1 MNKVELI
8 TQFSNF
14 LDTLTTHGCD
24 QFKHLSDK
32 VDSIHSNYDQRL
44 ESVVLNLGDLESKM
58 GGMLDDIASLK
69 DEFTNYQKVSI
80 VKNLNQQLFERNIE
94 LDHLKKKIEK
104 FEDACS
110 PTANTEEV
118 EEVVEEEA
126 VEEEVVEEETEAVEE
141 EVVEEAEAEEEETVE
156 EETEVV
162 EEAEAVEEA
171 EVVEETEAVEEEEE
185 TEAVE
190 EETEAVEEETE
201 AVEEEEEDAVGLVE
215 KMLKHPSD
223 KKKKTY
229 FVTDDDD
236 RDIYAVLE
244 NGDPSDEPVGKLVG
258 KTGRAKWF

>member
-110 PTANTEEV
+110 PTANTEEAVV
-118 EEVVEEEA
+118 EEEAVEEAEAVEEVVEEVVVEEEVVEEEKEEEVVEAEVVEEEA
-126 VEEEVVEEETEAVEE
+126 VEEVV
-141 EVVEEAEAEEEETVE
+141 EAEE
-156 EETEVV
+156 
-162 EEAEAVEEA
+162 AS
-171 EVVEETEAVEEEEE
+171 EEEE
-185 TEAVE
+185 
-190 EETEAVEEETE
+190 
-201 AVEEEEEDAVGLVE
+201 AVGLVE

>member
-1 MNKVELI
+1 MTMNKAELVS
-8 TQFSNF
+8 QFSNF

-44 ESVVLNLGDLESKM
+44 ESVVSNLGDLESKM

-80 VKNLNQQLFERNIE
+80 VKNLNQQLFERNVE

-104 FEDACS
+104 FEDACNPS
-110 PTANTEEV
+110 ANKEEVV
-118 EEVVEEEA
+118 EEVVEEVA
-126 VEEEVVEEETEAVEE
+126 VEEEVVEAEEAEEAVEEEEVAVEEE
-141 EVVEEAEAEEEETVE
+141 EVVEE
-156 EETEVV
+156 VV
-162 EEAEAVEEA
+162 EEVAVEEVA
-171 EVVEETEAVEEEEE
+171 VVVEKEEEEE
-185 TEAVE
+185 
-190 EETEAVEEETE
+190 
-201 AVEEEEEDAVGLVE
+201 VEEEEEDAVGLVE

>member
-44 ESVVLNLGDLESKM
+44 ESVVLNLGNLESKM

-110 PTANTEEV
+110 PTANTEEA
-118 EEVVEEEA
+118 VVEEEA
-126 VEEEVVEEETEAVEE
+126 EAIE
-141 EVVEEAEAEEEETVE
+141 
-156 EETEVV
+156 
-162 EEAEAVEEA
+162 EEAEAVEE
-171 EVVEETEAVEEEEE
+171 EVEE
-185 TEAVE
+185 EAVE
-190 EETEAVEEETE
+190 EETEAVIEEEETE
-201 AVEEEEEDAVGLVE
+201 GVEEETEGVEEETEGVEEEEASEEEEEDAVGLVE

>member
-1 MNKVELI
+1 MNKAELI
-8 TQFSNF
+8 SQFSNF

-24 QFKHLSDK
+24 QFKSLSDK

-44 ESVVLNLGDLESKM
+44 ESVVENLGNVESKIN
-58 GGMLDDIASLK
+58 GMLDDISSLK
-69 DEFTNYQKVSI
+69 EEFTNYQKVSI
-80 VKNLNQQLFERNIE
+80 VKNLNQQLFERNVE

-104 FEDACS
+104 FEEACNPS
-110 PTANTEEV
+110 ANTEEA
-118 EEVVEEEA
+118 VEEEA
-126 VEEEVVEEETEAVEE
+126 VEEEVVEEEVVEEQEEEAVEE
-141 EVVEEAEAEEEETVE
+141 EVVEEEE
-156 EETEVV
+156 EVV
-162 EEAEAVEEA
+162 EEVEKEEEE
-171 EVVEETEAVEEEEE
+171 EVVEEEE

-190 EETEAVEEETE
+190 EASD
-201 AVEEEEEDAVGLVE
+201 EEDAVGLVE

>member
-1 MNKVELI
+1 MTMNKAELVS
-8 TQFSNF
+8 QFSNF

-44 ESVVLNLGDLESKM
+44 ESVVSNLGDLESKM

-80 VKNLNQQLFERNIE
+80 VKNLNQQLFERNVE

-104 FEDACS
+104 FEDACNPS
-110 PTANTEEV
+110 ANKEEVV
-118 EEVVEEEA
+118 EEVVEEVA
-126 VEEEVVEEETEAVEE
+126 VEEEVVEAEEAEEAVEEEEVEEEVEEE
-141 EVVEEAEAEEEETVE
+141 EVVEEVE
-156 EETEVV
+156 E
-162 EEAEAVEEA
+162 
-171 EVVEETEAVEEEEE
+171 
-185 TEAVE
+185 
-190 EETEAVEEETE
+190 E

>member
-118 EEVVEEEA
+118 VEEEAVEEEAVEEETEGVEEETEAVEEAEVVEEEA
-126 VEEEVVEEETEAVEE
+126 VEEETEAVEE
-141 EVVEEAEAEEEETVE
+141 EAEAVE
-156 EETEVV
+156 

-171 EVVEETEAVEEEEE
+171 EVVEEA
-185 TEAVE
+185 
-190 EETEAVEEETE
+190 E

>member
-118 EEVVEEEA
+118 
-126 VEEEVVEEETEAVEE
+126 
-141 EVVEEAEAEEEETVE
+141 
-156 EETEVV
+156 
-162 EEAEAVEEA
+162 
-171 EVVEETEAVEEEEE
+171 
-185 TEAVE
+185 
-190 EETEAVEEETE
+190 
-201 AVEEEEEDAVGLVE
+201 
-215 KMLKHPSD
+215 
-223 KKKKTY
+223 
-229 FVTDDDD
+229 
-236 RDIYAVLE
+236 
-244 NGDPSDEPVGKLVG
+244 VGKKL
-258 KTGRAKWF
+258 